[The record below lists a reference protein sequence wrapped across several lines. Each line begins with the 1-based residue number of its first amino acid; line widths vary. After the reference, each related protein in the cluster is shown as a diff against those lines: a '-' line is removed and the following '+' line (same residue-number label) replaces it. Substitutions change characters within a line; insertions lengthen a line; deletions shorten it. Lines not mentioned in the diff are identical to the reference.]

1 MTHPR
6 GGRRRPPRD
15 RRPATP
21 TAPAR
26 KASNNRIHPTHHA
39 PAHEEPVIDGL
50 HLTFRRTYAAE
61 PDTLMLAI
69 PGQLGADD
77 NLYALQAFAEHGV
90 PALGWRPNTEGPVTG
105 YALDDG
111 G

>member
-26 KASNNRIHPTHHA
+26 NASNNRIHPTHHA
-39 PAHEEPVIDGL
+39 PEHEEPVIDGL

>member
-26 KASNNRIHPTHHA
+26 TASNNRIHPTHHA
-39 PAHEEPVIDGL
+39 PEHEEPVIDGL

-69 PGQLGADD
+69 PGQLDADD